1 MKPEVKQ
8 FIESLQPEFEYVH
21 IETNAHG
28 SEGIGT
34 YVTLPYLG
42 RILIKDTTTN
52 FDLVRLFNNDGIDRG
67 VISGKQELANDLKKL
82 LQIPNDYD

>member
-8 FIESLQPEFEYVH
+8 FILSLQPEFEYIH

-28 SEGIGT
+28 PEGMGT

-42 RILIKDTTTN
+42 RILIKDTTSN

-67 VISGKQELANDLKKL
+67 VISGKRELADDLKKL
-82 LQIPNDYD
+82 LQIDSDD